1 MRNLKKGRSILVITT
16 RDYRKIFFI
25 LIPLMLFAFHVWP
38 SLVMANDH
46 KGSESHYKRY
56 ESRKEHYDY
65 NDRKRRQVKK
75 EDEGNEV
82 TGQTAAWLLVAANLT
97 VALSILMKG
106 VSRYFPLEPE
116 TKSTIKR
123 FNQLQKKYLMRFHYV
138 LNPLALCIAI
148 FHFLL
153 SSCRKSSLPEWGLIF
168 VTMMVFLGLMVK
180 FKVTP
185 KWMGRFV
192 YRLHTGLATFSIM
205 IILLVVGHL
214 IID

>member
-1 MRNLKKGRSILVITT
+1 MRNPKKGLSILVIMTS
-16 RDYRKIFFI
+16 DYRKIFFI
-25 LIPLMLFAFHVWP
+25 SITLMSFAFHVWP
-38 SLVMANDH
+38 SVVMANEH
-46 KGSESHYKRY
+46 KKRENHYNRY

-65 NDRKRRQVKK
+65 NDLKGRQVKK

-97 VALSILMKG
+97 VVLSILMKG
-106 VSRYFPLEPE
+106 VSRYFPLDPK
-116 TKSTIKR
+116 TKSSIKR

-148 FHFLL
+148 IHFLL

-168 VTMMVFLGLMVK
+168 VTMMVFLGLIVK

-185 KWMGRFV
+185 QWISRFV
-192 YRLHTGLATFSIM
+192 YRLHTSPAAFLTL
-205 IILLVVGHL
+205 ILVLVVGHL
-214 IID
+214 IVD

>member
-1 MRNLKKGRSILVITT
+1 MKNLKKRLPILGIDRS
-16 RDYRKIFFI
+16 DYRKMFFI
-25 LIPLMLFAFHVWP
+25 LIPLMLFASHIWP
-38 SLVMANDH
+38 SVVVADDH
-46 KGSESHYKRY
+46 KKRESHYERY
-56 ESRKEHYDY
+56 ESRKENYDDD
-65 NDRKRRQVKK
+65 DRKGRQVKK
-75 EDEGNEV
+75 EDAGNEV

-97 VALSILMKG
+97 VALSVLMKG
-106 VSRYFPLEPE
+106 VSLYFPLEPE
-116 TKSTIKR
+116 TKSSIKR

-148 FHFLL
+148 FHLLL

-185 KWMGRFV
+185 KWIRRFV
-192 YRLHTGLATFSIM
+192 YRLQTGLATFSIM

-214 IID
+214 IVD

>member
-1 MRNLKKGRSILVITT
+1 MRKLKKELSLFVITT
-16 RDYRKIFFI
+16 REYTKILFI
-25 LIPLMLFAFHVWP
+25 LIPLMLCAFQVWP

-46 KGSESHYKRY
+46 KGRESHYKRY
-56 ESRKEHYDY
+56 ESGEEHYDY
-65 NDRKRRQVKK
+65 NDRKGREVKK

-97 VALSILMKG
+97 VALSLLMKG
-106 VSRYFPLEPE
+106 VSRYFSFELK
-116 TKSTIKR
+116 TKSSIKR

-138 LNPLALCIAI
+138 LNPFALFIAI

-180 FKVTP
+180 LKVTP
-185 KWMGRFV
+185 KWMRKFV
-192 YRLHTGLATFSIM
+192 YRLHTRLATFSIM
-205 IILLVVGHL
+205 IVLMVVGHL
-214 IID
+214 IV

>member
-1 MRNLKKGRSILVITT
+1 MRSLKQGISILVITT
-16 RDYRKIFFI
+16 REYTKILFI
-25 LIPLMLFAFHVWP
+25 LILLMLFAFHVWP
-38 SLVMANDH
+38 SVVIANDN
-46 KGSESHYKRY
+46 KRRESHYKRY
-56 ESRKEHYDY
+56 ESAEEHYDY
-65 NDRKRRQVKK
+65 NDRKSRQMRK

-97 VALSILMKG
+97 VALSVLMKG
-106 VSRYFPLEPE
+106 VSRYFPLELK
-116 TKSTIKR
+116 TKSSIKR

-185 KWMGRFV
+185 KWMRKFV
-192 YRLHTGLATFSIM
+192 YRLHTGLATFC
-205 IILLVVGHL
+205 IIIVLLVIGHL
-214 IID
+214 IVD

>member
-1 MRNLKKGRSILVITT
+1 MKNLKKRLPILGID
-16 RDYRKIFFI
+16 RCDYRKMFFI
-25 LIPLMLFAFHVWP
+25 LIPLMLFTFQFWP
-38 SLVMANDH
+38 SAVVANDH
-46 KGSESHYKRY
+46 KGRKSHYERY
-56 ESRKEHYDY
+56 ESRKESYDDY
-65 NDRKRRQVKK
+65 DRKGWQVKK
-75 EDEGNEV
+75 EDAGNDV

-97 VALSILMKG
+97 VVFSILMKG
-106 VSRYFPLEPE
+106 VSRYFPLEPDTE
-116 TKSTIKR
+116 SSIKR

-148 FHFLL
+148 IHFLL

-185 KWMGRFV
+185 KWIKKFV

-214 IID
+214 IVD

>member
-1 MRNLKKGRSILVITT
+1 MRNPKKGLPILVITT
-16 RDYRKIFFI
+16 SDYRKIFFF
-25 LIPLMLFAFHVWP
+25 LIPLMFFAFHVFP
-38 SLVMANDH
+38 SVVVANDH
-46 KGSESHYKRY
+46 KKRENHYKRY

-65 NDRKRRQVKK
+65 NDRKSRQVKK
-75 EDEGNEV
+75 EDEGNDF

-97 VALSILMKG
+97 VALSVLMKG
-106 VSRYFPLEPE
+106 VSRYFPLELK
-116 TKSTIKR
+116 TKSSIKG

-185 KWMGRFV
+185 KWIKKFV
-192 YRLHTGLATFSIM
+192 YRLHTGLAIFSIM

-214 IID
+214 IVD